1 MIFVDPCGDRYYY
14 QVMAQK
20 RPRQKKPLPIGPLL
34 QKIMR
39 QVDPKPDQTIG
50 QLQRLWVGIVGA
62 EAANNSRPML
72 IKKGV
77 LTVFVTNS
85 VWIQQ
90 LRFQT
95 KPILAAINA
104 ESIDCL
110 ITSIRFKVG

>member
-1 MIFVDPCGDRYYY
+1 
-14 QVMAQK
+14 MAPK
-20 RPRQKKPLPIGPLL
+20 RPRQKELIPIGRTL

-50 QLQRLWVGIVGA
+50 QLQQLWAGIVGT
-62 EAANNSRPML
+62 EAANNSRPVS
-72 IKKGV
+72 IKKGA
-77 LTVFVTNS
+77 LLVFVTNS

-95 KPILAAINA
+95 KPIMTAINA
-104 ESIDCL
+104 EPIDCL

>member
-1 MIFVDPCGDRYYY
+1 
-14 QVMAQK
+14 MAKK
-20 RPRQKKPLPIGPLL
+20 RPRQKKPVPIGPLL

-50 QLQRLWVGIVGA
+50 QLQQLWAEIVGS
-62 EAANNSRPML
+62 EAANNSRL
-72 IKKGV
+72 VSIKKGV
-77 LTVFVTNS
+77 LLVFVTNS

-95 KPILAAINA
+95 KPILAAINT
-104 ESIDCL
+104 EPIDCL